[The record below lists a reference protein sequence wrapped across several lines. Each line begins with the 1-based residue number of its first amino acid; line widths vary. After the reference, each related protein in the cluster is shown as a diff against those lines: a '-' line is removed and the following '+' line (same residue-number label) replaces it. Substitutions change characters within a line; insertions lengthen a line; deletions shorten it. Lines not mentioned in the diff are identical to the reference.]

1 MPHSPLRTLVAGVMT
16 LAVAW
21 LSAGCASVAVR
32 EQAASASSVTHP
44 VFSGNK
50 GELVAIVFISTECPI
65 ANAMMPDIKALA
77 ADARARGVRVVAV
90 HPASWATEQS
100 IAEHARTFGID
111 GAFDVVL
118 DARQGI
124 AAAVGATVTPEGAL
138 IRLDGN
144 GGFERLYLGRVNDL
158 YAAIGRRRAT
168 PTSNDLANAVR
179 AAHEGRAI
187 PSPAPRPIGCFI
199 EYSSSSSPPQQR

>member
-1 MPHSPLRTLVAGVMT
+1 MAPSPLRTLLARVMT
-16 LAVAW
+16 PAFVL
-21 LSAGCASVAVR
+21 LCAGCDALPARGR
-32 EQAASASSVTHP
+32 ETSASSVTP
-44 VFSGNK
+44 AVFAGK
-50 GELVAIVFISTECPI
+50 QGELVAIVFISTECPI

-90 HPASWATEQS
+90 HPAPWATEQS

-111 GAFDVVL
+111 GALDAVL
-118 DARQGI
+118 DARQEI
-124 AAAVGATVTPEGAL
+124 AAAIGATVTPEGAL
-138 IRLDGN
+138 VRLDGN

-168 PTSNDLANAVR
+168 PTSNDLSNAIR

-187 PSPAPRPIGCFI
+187 PSPAPRAIGCFI
-199 EYSSSSSPPQQR
+199 EYSSSSSSPQPR